1 MPPAP
6 IHVREVP
13 KPAHDRAC
21 TLFERRG
28 GERKNINTRGLLERR
43 TERSAK
49 GQPRLGPDKRQEGG
63 AALFFSPAFLRLF
76 SGFSYTFL
84 ILLLGFKREEK
95 EKKRQEKEKKSEE
108 KTKKSEEKTKKRQE
122 K

>member
-6 IHVREVP
+6 IHEREVP

-49 GQPRLGPDKRQEGG
+49 GLPRGNPDSAPTSDKRSGEEGRG
-63 AALFFSPAFLRLF
+63 NAAAYLPTELLRAH
-76 SGFSYTFL
+76 
-84 ILLLGFKREEK
+84 
-95 EKKRQEKEKKSEE
+95 
-108 KTKKSEEKTKKRQE
+108 
-122 K
+122 

>member
-49 GQPRLGPDKRQEGG
+49 GQPRLGPDKRQEERRGG
-63 AALFFSPAFLRLF
+63 ERKRGGLFAHRATSRALIRVRMDC
-76 SGFSYTFL
+76 T
-84 ILLLGFKREEK
+84 
-95 EKKRQEKEKKSEE
+95 
-108 KTKKSEEKTKKRQE
+108 
-122 K
+122 